1 MQHFS
6 VFLQNLTIVRC
17 AEILA
22 GGLGQETMGDNP

>member
-1 MQHFS
+1 MQYFG

-22 GGLGQETMGDNP
+22 GGFGKETIGDNP